1 MDAAQADDNGGGVG
15 VDKTELTAYERATI
29 VQALRHYYDLL
40 FRSTGPHKDV
50 VMSDLIVLQNK
61 VLESSNLSL
70 PQVKP
75 GQLDRIEA
83 MLVAMKG
90 GGHESV

>member
-1 MDAAQADDNGGGVG
+1 V
-15 VDKTELTAYERATI
+15 
-29 VQALRHYYDLL
+29 
-40 FRSTGPHKDV
+40 
-50 VMSDLIVLQNK
+50 SDLIALQNK

-70 PQVKP
+70 PQAKP

-90 GGHESV
+90 GGS